1 MNYWPA
7 SVTGL
12 GSLNHQLFYLIELM
26 RVDGTKTATQM

>member
-12 GSLNHQLFYLIELM
+12 GSLNNQLFHLIELM